1 MAPPPNAHA
10 VKLII
15 YVISAGV
22 YNLLEPNS
30 YGEIQQR
37 LLCNTYC
44 RAAMPHYVLHDYVL
58 WHCRCGTACST
69 PILGL
74 ARHLWVQE
82 LLFLTHSVTARSD
95 ILGRARRLWVQELLL
110 LTHSVTAPSESF
122 LSTYI
127 SILPSLDVDLSY
139 LSMSDTSRLLVSDIV
154 DLVSHLVSDL

>member
-1 MAPPPNAHA
+1 
-10 VKLII
+10 
-15 YVISAGV
+15 
-22 YNLLEPNS
+22 
-30 YGEIQQR
+30 
-37 LLCNTYC
+37 
-44 RAAMPHYVLHDYVL
+44 MPHYVLHDYVL

-154 DLVSHLVSDL
+154 DLVSRLVSDL

>member
-1 MAPPPNAHA
+1 
-10 VKLII
+10 
-15 YVISAGV
+15 
-22 YNLLEPNS
+22 
-30 YGEIQQR
+30 
-37 LLCNTYC
+37 
-44 RAAMPHYVLHDYVL
+44 MPHYVLHDYVL
-58 WHCRCGTACST
+58 RHCRCGTACST